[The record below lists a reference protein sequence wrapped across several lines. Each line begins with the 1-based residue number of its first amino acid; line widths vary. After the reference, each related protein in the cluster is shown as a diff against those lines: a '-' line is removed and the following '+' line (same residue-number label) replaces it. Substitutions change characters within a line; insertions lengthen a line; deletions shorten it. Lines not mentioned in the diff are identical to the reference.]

1 MTAERGGAPFLKRIK
16 ITSFGAFTDKVVG
29 PFTPHLNVV
38 FGENEA
44 GKSTL
49 ASFAGGVLF
58 GWEEARGVRNTYKP
72 KNAERAGSLFFAPRP
87 AEGDADDPDAELVL
101 SRVKNVDGLQGP
113 AELVDDID
121 RETFQTM
128 FSLTSDELRSLRNT
142 TDVTA
147 KLLTAGSGTG
157 ASPAHALAEVQA
169 RLAEY
174 TSKAAGIE
182 HSIVRLAA
190 EQDELRAQMTA
201 AAEEAERY
209 KGQDKEFHEL
219 APQRAQLLARLD
231 ALNTSIEQLTAQRAT
246 LEKLDSQRE
255 TLRRQ
260 RDELR
265 EDEAALAAE
274 HRVREQI
281 SDPALVSLGA
291 ADERALRDRI
301 DALAEEQAK
310 CAHSVD
316 LAKENCSTSTAAY
329 EALLET
335 DDAQEAN
342 EKRRSQRSVQVGLSI
357 ALPFV
362 FVAAGVPL
370 FMHGREINSLSF
382 TALGIGLVVFAL
394 MLAAAALVMLFRPDK
409 AAEALEARKQDAQW
423 VMLQD
428 KKKLE
433 TCLAAQQQLSARIRA
448 QLDASGL
455 AAAQGS
461 LRSARSLLSEA
472 KDARAEAGLF
482 QQRQQALASRLSA
495 VEDNL
500 ADIERQ
506 RARLIERAGLHEDAT
521 VAGIDAAIDQKTRQ
535 RAGLLETSEN
545 LNRRYGELKQ
555 ELSQAKRA
563 HSFDEIKLRYQ
574 QVRTRQDESAQD
586 YARLLLARRMLEAA
600 IGAWESKSQPE
611 VYRQASRLLS
621 LMTDGRW
628 VKVAMTPEGRLQVTD
643 SVKTEREP
651 VHLSLGTCQQLYL
664 ALRIALLMTAENVGR
679 SVPILADDILVNF
692 DARRRLGAA
701 RALAELSRT
710 RQVIL
715 FTCHEEIVE
724 SMRSVDPALNVVEL

>member
-72 KNAERAGSLFFAPRP
+72 KNAERAGSLFFAPCP
-87 AEGDADDPDAELVL
+87 AEGDTDDPDAELVL

-182 HSIVRLAA
+182 HSIVRLAS

-316 LAKENCSTSTAAY
+316 LAKENCATSTAAY

-500 ADIERQ
+500 ADVERQ

>member
-113 AELVDDID
+113 AGLVDDID

-255 TLRRQ
+255 TLHRQ

-316 LAKENCSTSTAAY
+316 LAKENCATSTAAY

-500 ADIERQ
+500 ADVERQ
-506 RARLIERAGLHEDAT
+506 RVRLIERAGLHEDAT